1 MLSMRTVITNA
12 TVIDGTGAPE
22 YRAHVTLA
30 AGRIE
35 SIDRALTPA
44 DSSTDPSTDP
54 GSDITTIDAA
64 GLVLCPGFID
74 MHAHSDLQILVNPG
88 HYAKLS
94 QGVTTEVLGQDGLS
108 YAPVSDETLAIIR
121 TKIAGWNE
129 DPQDFD
135 FSWRTVGQYL
145 DRLDQGIATNAA
157 YLIPQGT
164 LRALVCGFEPGPA
177 SPDQIAAQQEI
188 IRTAMEQGAV
198 GMSSGLTYTPGMY
211 ADYAEL
217 VALCRTVAEYGG
229 FYAPHH
235 RSYGAGALEAYE
247 EMIQLSKDSG
257 CALHLTHATMNF
269 APNEGRA
276 ADLLSRIDQALV
288 TGADITLD
296 TYPYLPG
303 ATTLSALLPSW
314 ASAGSNQDTLARL
327 ADPQLLARIQRD
339 LEVTG
344 SDGCHGV
351 PVDWETIEISGV
363 RNPELDGHVGKT
375 VARIA
380 AEQNSSPFTI
390 FTETLCL
397 DQLAT
402 GILQH
407 VGHEDNVRA
416 IMAHRTHTGGSDG
429 LLVGAKPHPRA
440 WGTFPRFLAHYGRD
454 LGLLPLTE
462 MIHHLTGRPAR
473 RLGLVDRGTVTV
485 GLAADLVL
493 FDPATIADRAT
504 FSEPRRP
511 ATGISHVFVNG
522 VAAIADSLPTGAL
535 AGRALRRTSAG
546 TAAQHAS

>member
-1 MLSMRTVITNA
+1 MLSMRTVMTNT

-135 FSWRTVGQYL
+135 FSWRTVGEYL

-257 CALHLTHATMNF
+257 CALHLTPATMNF
-269 APNEGRA
+269 APTRA
-276 ADLLSRIDQALV
+276 
-288 TGADITLD
+288 
-296 TYPYLPG
+296 
-303 ATTLSALLPSW
+303 
-314 ASAGSNQDTLARL
+314 
-327 ADPQLLARIQRD
+327 
-339 LEVTG
+339 
-344 SDGCHGV
+344 
-351 PVDWETIEISGV
+351 
-363 RNPELDGHVGKT
+363 
-375 VARIA
+375 
-380 AEQNSSPFTI
+380 
-390 FTETLCL
+390 
-397 DQLAT
+397 
-402 GILQH
+402 
-407 VGHEDNVRA
+407 
-416 IMAHRTHTGGSDG
+416 
-429 LLVGAKPHPRA
+429 
-440 WGTFPRFLAHYGRD
+440 
-454 LGLLPLTE
+454 
-462 MIHHLTGRPAR
+462 GRP
-473 RLGLVDRGTVTV
+473 TY
-485 GLAADLVL
+485 
-493 FDPATIADRAT
+493 
-504 FSEPRRP
+504 
-511 ATGISHVFVNG
+511 
-522 VAAIADSLPTGAL
+522 
-535 AGRALRRTSAG
+535 
-546 TAAQHAS
+546 